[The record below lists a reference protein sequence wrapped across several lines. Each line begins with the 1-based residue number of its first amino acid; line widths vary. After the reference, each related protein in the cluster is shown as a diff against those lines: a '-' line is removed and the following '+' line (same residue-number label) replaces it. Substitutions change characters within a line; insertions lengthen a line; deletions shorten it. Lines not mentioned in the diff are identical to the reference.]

1 VKYCEVGIINKMRII
16 FGFKKN
22 PISSVNT
29 ASCFKAYF
37 TPTIQYNPINAIFI
51 ARMHNVS
58 TQHLEKHLQQ
68 EMYKIK
74 KTIDNSQEWDYPT
87 WAGEKERI
95 IKRTTTPSFYC
106 VYYTESYISFY
117 NTEAQKTNSF
127 IRGNKNIPFSIALSE
142 IL

>member
-68 EMYKIK
+68 EIYKIK
-74 KTIDNSQEWDYPT
+74 KAIDNPQEW
-87 WAGEKERI
+87 KSKNIRKSRI
-95 IKRTTTPSFYC
+95 IKKTTTPSFYC

-117 NTEAQKTNSF
+117 NTEAQKTNLF